1 MKSKLKALWSGC
13 ALQIFK
19 ACINTGNASQNRYS
33 TDCLVW
39 RLALTLNLT
48 SRKVNIMMSCS
59 DYDYIEIVCMYRYPI
74 AITLASGVQ
83 LECIARDTKR
93 DEQKRECIQVDNQ
106 GELQLIVLD
115 ELRTLEVLVDNPHF
129 TKVTFNG

>member
-1 MKSKLKALWSGC
+1 
-13 ALQIFK
+13 
-19 ACINTGNASQNRYS
+19 
-33 TDCLVW
+33 
-39 RLALTLNLT
+39 
-48 SRKVNIMMSCS
+48 MMSCS

-115 ELRTLEVLVDNPHF
+115 ELRALEVLVDNPHF